1 MNLLARRE
9 HTRAELGTK
18 LAAREYSPEEI
29 EATVTALVAEGLLSD
44 ERFAEAFVAA
54 KTRVGQ
60 GPVRIRMELKKR
72 GVDTE
77 IIQLHLDN
85 SEIEWRSLVKKVRS
99 KKFGEDV
106 PVEFKEKARQMRF
119 LEYRGFTGEQIRV
132 ALDGNL

>member
-9 HTRAELGTK
+9 HTRAELCTK

-44 ERFAEAFVAA
+44 ERFAGAFVAA
-54 KTRVGQ
+54 KMRVGQ

-77 IIQLHLDN
+77 IIQLHLGN
-85 SEIEWRSLVKKVRS
+85 SEIEWCSLVKEVRS
-99 KKFGEDV
+99 KKFGEVV
-106 PVEFKEKARQMRF
+106 PEEFKEKARQMRF
-119 LEYRGFTGEQIRV
+119 LEYRGFTGEQIRA
-132 ALDGNL
+132 ALGKY